1 MKVADI
7 MSQDVVVVGVD
18 STIKEI
24 AEKIVSKDITGMPVV
39 DGDTIVGIVTEDDI
53 IKHEAHVDVPEIVP
67 ILSSFLYLDDP
78 SEFEDDLQKV
88 LATTAKELMTDK
100 VVTVSPKASIEEL
113 ATLFNE
119 HDVNPIPVEEDGVLV
134 GIVSKSDIVALIMR
148 ADG

>member
-1 MKVADI
+1 
-7 MSQDVVVVGVD
+7 MSRDVVVVEVD
-18 STIKEI
+18 SPIREI
-24 AEKIVSKDITGMPVV
+24 AEKIVTHNITGMPVV

-53 IKHEAHVDVPEIVP
+53 IKHEAHVDVPDVVP

-78 SEFEDDLQKV
+78 SEFEADLQKV

-100 VVTVSPKASIEEL
+100 VVTVSPDVSIEEL
-113 ATLFNE
+113 ATLFND
-119 HDVNPIPVEEDGVLV
+119 HDVNPIPVEKNGVLE